1 MRIRTAVTAVL
12 AVVGLLCLGGY
23 VAFRALS
30 PQIPLNLPAPASCVA
45 RADAAPPTGASASKV
60 DVNLDPEQMANA
72 ATIAAVGLRRGLPVR
87 AVQVA
92 LATSLQESKLH
103 NLTSGD
109 RDSIGLFQ
117 QRPSQGW
124 GPPEK
129 IADPRYAANAFYD
142 ALLKVTGWQTMRVT
156 DAAQAVQRSAAPSA
170 YDRWVE
176 ESDVLSHALAGDSAG
191 AVSCTLKAQQPDQRG
206 AAAAD
211 ALASGLRLDWGRVTA
226 ARSTDVVGVTVTAKD
241 SRGGWQY
248 AHWLVAHA
256 AEQGVKRVRYGDRE
270 WTAKG
275 GEWAK
280 VARGNG
286 SPTGEQIV
294 AEVYPDA

>member
-1 MRIRTAVTAVL
+1 MRMRTAVAAIV

-45 RADAAPPTGASASKV
+45 RANAAPPTGASASKV

-87 AVQVA
+87 AIQVA
-92 LATSLQESKLH
+92 LATALQESKLH
-103 NLTSGD
+103 NLAGGD
-109 RDSIGLFQ
+109 RDSVGLFQ

-124 GPPEK
+124 GPAEK

-142 ALLKVTGWQTMRVT
+142 ALLKVKGWQTMRVT

-170 YDRWVE
+170 YDRWVD

-191 AVSCTLKAQQPDQRG
+191 AVACTLRTLQPDQRG
-206 AAAAD
+206 AAAAN
-211 ALASGLRLDWGRVTA
+211 ALASGLQLDWGKVDA
-226 ARSTDVVGVTVTAKD
+226 ARSDDVVGITVTARD
-241 SRGGWQY
+241 GRAGWQY

-256 AEQGVKRVRYGDRE
+256 AEQGVKRVRYGDLE
-270 WTAKG
+270 WTGKG

-280 VARGNG
+280 VARDGG
-286 SPTGEQIV
+286 AGGEQV
-294 AEVYPDA
+294 LAEVYTDP